1 MEPRNNGEARANV
14 RAGIKDSFSETGFI
28 LGAVVGIFA
37 LWGIGRL
44 SGMDGEALKIFYRN
58 SYTVF
63 FGISSFLYY
72 KKIRP

>member
-1 MEPRNNGEARANV
+1 MEPQNDGEARTKV
-14 RAGIKDSFSETGFI
+14 RARVKDPFSEPGFI
-28 LGAVVGIFA
+28 LGAVGGVFA
-37 LWGIGRL
+37 LWGIGRI
-44 SGMDGEALKIFYRN
+44 SGMDGETLRIFYRN

>member
-1 MEPRNNGEARANV
+1 MEPQNNGEARTRS
-14 RAGIKDSFSETGFI
+14 RAGVKDSFSTTGFI
-28 LGAVVGIFA
+28 LGAVVGVFA

-44 SGMDGEALKIFYRN
+44 SGMDGDALKIFYRN

-63 FGISSFLYY
+63 FGISAVLYY

>member
-1 MEPRNNGEARANV
+1 MEPQNNGEARSKV

-28 LGAVVGIFA
+28 LGAVAGIFA
-37 LWGIGRL
+37 LWGIGRV
-44 SGMDGEALKIFYRN
+44 SGMDGEVLKIFYRN

-72 KKIRP
+72 KKIKP